1 MNNNVTIRVA
11 NAQDIIHSKTISD
24 WYEVSSKERGTG
36 IATRSPEYLEEKIKS
51 GNAIIAYVGDQLA
64 GFCYVEVFSS
74 GEYVSNS
81 GLIVTHE
88 YRGRGLAK
96 KIKQVAFNHAKDSN
110 PDAKVFGITTSDIV
124 MNINSDLGYRPA
136 SFNQLTSDE
145 EFWKGCS
152 SCPNYDILTRNDKKM
167 CLCTAM
173 VAPSKN
179 NDMKKDLILAYSGGL
194 DTSYCILHLKEEG
207 YNIHAVNVN
216 TGGFSEQEI
225 EELRERALSMGA
237 ASFKSINNEQEY
249 YAKCVRYLIYGNIL
263 RNNTYPLSV
272 SSERAFQAIAILDYA
287 VEKGYKYVAHGS
299 TGAGNDQIRF
309 DTVFES
315 LAGDIEVITPIRDQK
330 LSRQEEIDF
339 INAKGFDWKS
349 EKKDYS
355 INQGLWGTS
364 IGGKETL
371 GSRETLPEN
380 AYLHHCE
387 TEEPTEISITFSKGQ
402 PIALNGQRADTPI
415 ALIKEINKLGNQ
427 YAIGRDMHVGD
438 TIIGIKGRVGF
449 EAPGALMI
457 IKAHHL
463 LEKHTLSKWQ
473 TYWKEQLAN
482 WYGMFL
488 HEGKYFEPVMRNI
501 EGFLTDS
508 QDAVNGTVFI
518 KLSPYRF
525 DLIGIESENDLM
537 NSSFGQYG
545 EMNNAWTGEDA
556 KGFTKIFSNANKIY
570 YAVNKDQS
578 PL

>member
-1 MNNNVTIRVA
+1 MKKNIVIKVA
-11 NAQDIIHSKTISD
+11 TEADIVHSKTISD
-24 WYEVSSKERGTG
+24 WYVISSKERGTG
-36 IATRSPEYLEEKIKS
+36 IATRTPEYLEKKMRN
-51 GNAIIAYVGDQLA
+51 GNAIIAFVDDELA

-81 GLIVTHE
+81 GLIVTHKF
-88 YRGRGLAK
+88 RSLGLAK
-96 KIKQVAFNHAKDSN
+96 KIKAAAFNHARDTN

-124 MNINSDLGYRPA
+124 MNINSDLGYRPV
-136 SFNQLTSDE
+136 SFSQLTTDE

-152 SCPNYDILTRNDKKM
+152 SCPNYDILTRNNKKM

-179 NDMKKDLILAYSGGL
+179 QSMKKDLILAYSGGL
-194 DTSYCILHLKEEG
+194 DTSYCILYLKEQG
-207 YNIHAVNVN
+207 YNVHAVNVN
-216 TGGFSEQEI
+216 TGGFSKDEI
-225 EELRERALSMGA
+225 FALKKRALEMGA
-237 ASFKSINNEQEY
+237 ASFKSINNEEDY

-272 SSERAFQAIAILDYA
+272 SSERAFQAIAVLEYA
-287 VEKGYKYVAHGS
+287 QEKGFKYVAHGS

-315 LAGDIEVITPIRDQK
+315 LGGDIEVITPIRDQK

-339 INAKGFDWKS
+339 INAKGFDWKE
-349 EKKDYS
+349 EKKNYS

-371 GSRETLPEN
+371 KSRYTLPEE
-380 AYLHHCE
+380 AYMHHCE
-387 TEEPTEISITFSKGQ
+387 KEEPMEINITFSKGQ
-402 PIALNGQRADTPI
+402 PIALNGERCENI
-415 ALIKEINKLGNQ
+415 VELIKEVNNLGNQ
-427 YAIGRDMHVGD
+427 YAIGRDVHVGD

-449 EAPGALMI
+449 EAPAALMI

-473 TYWKEQLAN
+473 TYWKQQLSD

-508 QDAVNGTVFI
+508 QHTVNGTVYL
-518 KLSPYRF
+518 KLAPYRF
-525 DLIGIESENDLM
+525 ELIGIESENDLM
-537 NSSFGQYG
+537 NSIFGQYG
-545 EMNNAWTGEDA
+545 EVNNAWTGQDA
-556 KGFTKIFSNANKIY
+556 KGFTKIFSNADKIF
-570 YAVNKDQS
+570 YAINDDQS
-578 PL
+578 PV

>member
-1 MNNNVTIRVA
+1 MKNNIVIRVA
-11 NAQDIIHSKTISD
+11 TEADIEHTHAISN
-24 WYEVSSKERGTG
+24 WYILSAKERGTG
-36 IATRSPEYLEEKIKS
+36 IATRSPEYLEKKIRN
-51 GNAIIAYVGDQLA
+51 GNAIIAFVDDELA

-81 GLIVTHE
+81 GLIVIHKF
-88 YRGRGLAK
+88 RSMGLAK
-96 KIKQVAFNHAKDSN
+96 KIKKIAFNHARDTN

-124 MNINSDLGYRPA
+124 MNINSDLGYRPV
-136 SFNQLTSDE
+136 SFSQLTTDE

-152 SCPNYDILTRNDKKM
+152 SCPNYDILTRNNKKM

-179 NDMKKDLILAYSGGL
+179 KSMKKDLVLAYSGGL
-194 DTSYCILHLKEEG
+194 DTSYCILYLKEKG
-207 YNIHAVNVN
+207 YNIHACHVN
-216 TGGFSEQEI
+216 TGGFSK
-225 EELRERALSMGA
+225 EEVEALRVRALDMGA
-237 ASFKSINNEQEY
+237 ESFKSINNEKDY
-249 YAKCVRYLIYGNIL
+249 YAKCVRYMIYGNIL

-272 SSERAFQAIAILDYA
+272 SSERAFQAIAVLEYA
-287 VEKGYKYVAHGS
+287 REKGVLYVAHGS

-330 LSRQEEIDF
+330 LSRKEETDFILSKGFSWQEE
-339 INAKGFDWKS
+339 
-349 EKKDYS
+349 KKNYS

-371 GSRETLPEN
+371 SSRHTLPEE
-380 AYLHHCE
+380 AYMHHCE
-387 TEEPTEISITFSKGQ
+387 KEEPTEINITFRKGQ
-402 PIALNGQRADTPI
+402 PIALNDEHFSTPVD
-415 ALIKEINKLGNQ
+415 LIKRLNQIGND
-427 YAIGRDMHVGD
+427 YAIGRDVHVGD

-449 EAPGALMI
+449 EAPAALMI

-473 TYWKEQLAN
+473 AYWKQQLSD

-508 QDAVNGTVFI
+508 QSTVNGIVYL
-518 KLSPYRF
+518 KLLPYRF
-525 DLIGIESENDLM
+525 EMIGIESENDLM
-537 NSSFGQYG
+537 NNIFGKYG
-545 EMNNAWTGEDA
+545 ETNDAWTGQDA
-556 KGFTKIFSNANKIY
+556 KGFTKIFSNADKIY
-570 YAVNKDQS
+570 YAINKDQS
-578 PL
+578 PV

>member
-1 MNNNVTIRVA
+1 MNQHIHIRVA
-11 NAQDIIHSKTISD
+11 TEADLIHTQTISD
-24 WYEVSSKERGTG
+24 WYKVSSKERGTG
-36 IATRSPEYLEEKIKS
+36 IARRSADYLKTKILN
-51 GNAIIAYVGDQLA
+51 GNGIIAYVADELA

-81 GLIVTHE
+81 GLIVVHAH
-88 YRGRGLAK
+88 RGKGLAK
-96 KIKQVAFNHAKDSN
+96 KIKEVAFNHAKNSN

-124 MNINSDLGYRPA
+124 MNINTDLGYRPV
-136 SFNQLTSDE
+136 SFNHLTDDE
-145 EFWKGCS
+145 EFWKGCN

-179 NDMKKDLILAYSGGL
+179 NTMKKELILAYSGGL
-194 DTSYCILHLKEEG
+194 DTSYCILYLKEQG
-207 YNIHAVNVN
+207 YNVHAVNVN
-216 TGGFSEQEI
+216 TGGFNASEI

-237 ASFKSINNEQEY
+237 VSFKSINNEQEY
-249 YAKCVRYLIYGNIL
+249 YAKCLRYLIYGNIL

-272 SSERAFQAIAILDYA
+272 SSERAFQAIAILEYA
-287 VEKGYKYVAHGS
+287 KEKGAKYVAHGS

-309 DTVFES
+309 DSVFES
-315 LAGDIEVITPIRDQK
+315 LADNIEVITPIRDQQ
-330 LSRQEEIDF
+330 LSRQTEIDF
-339 INAKGFDWKS
+339 INSKGFNWTS

-371 GSRETLPEN
+371 GSRLTLPEE
-380 AYLHHCE
+380 AYLHHCTKE
-387 TEEPTEISITFSKGQ
+387 DPSELSITFSKGQ
-402 PIALNGQRADTPI
+402 PIKLNGQSYDSVVS
-415 ALIKEINKLGNQ
+415 LIKKLNDIGNQ

-449 EAPGALMI
+449 EAPAALMI

-473 TYWKEQLAN
+473 AYWKQQLAD

-508 QDAVNGTVFI
+508 QQMVNGTVY
-518 KLSPYRF
+518 LTLHPYRF
-525 DLIGIESENDLM
+525 ELVGIESENDLM

-545 EMNNAWTGEDA
+545 EVNKAWTGEDA
-556 KGFTKIFSNANKIY
+556 KGFTKIFSNADKIY
-570 YAVNKDQS
+570 YSINKDEQ
-578 PL
+578 P